1 MGVNQSI
8 KDLKSSLS
16 ARSGR
21 RRLIISLSMVAV
33 AIATAGRISMQAQ
46 PNTQIPLRLYMHMPP
61 DLRAEMAGVIPIPQY
76 VPAGYVLL
84 GAYTR
89 QPDGFGTGESEV
101 RIQYL
106 NPKYI
111 RKAFTPLTIFVSSMT
126 DNRLGGTAGQEPELI
141 SLRIGNATV
150 EAQYFS
156 STSVE
161 PAHGGKSLPYQKHIQ
176 GETSHL
182 NALVFPFAGFMIGIR
197 GNKAGGVGR
206 SELIKIASSLTYPT
220 G

>member
-8 KDLKSSLS
+8 KDLNSSLFV
-16 ARSGR
+16 RSGR
-21 RRLIISLSMVAV
+21 RRLIISLSMAAV
-33 AIATAGRISMQAQ
+33 VIATAGRINMRAQ

-61 DLRAEMAGVIPIPQY
+61 DLRAEMASVIPTPQY

-89 QPDGFGTGESEV
+89 QSDGFGTGESEV

-106 NPKYI
+106 NPRYI
-111 RKAFTPLTIFVSSMT
+111 RKVFSPLTIFVSLMT

-141 SLRIGNATV
+141 SLRIGNAAV

-156 STSVE
+156 SIWVE
-161 PAHGGKSLPYQKHIQ
+161 SAHGGKTLTYQRRGQ

-197 GNKAGGVGR
+197 GNKAGGIDR